1 LAVGVA
7 WWSELVGRQFRH
19 VELLSTEK
27 IDVFV
32 SERGQAFHVVVAYL
46 HFFLSEFAQ
55 YGVHIS
61 GVPQHDH
68 VDDKSE
74 GIELVFLSLS
84 IALAKLPAVSVEN
97 VPCEGVAAF
106 CAVEWVRILR
116 R

>member
-1 LAVGVA
+1 LI
-7 WWSELVGRQFRH
+7 
-19 VELLSTEK
+19 STET

-46 HFFLSEFAQ
+46 HFFLSDFAQ

-74 GIELVFLSLS
+74 GSELVFLSLS
-84 IALAKLPAVSVEN
+84 IALAKLPAVSVEKGLPR
-97 VPCEGVAAF
+97 VQCEGVAAF